1 MAKSKKKKSAKA
13 YKKFKHFIAHL
24 DAHEEFQGVVTGA
37 QRKAKWSGYAVA
49 LGAVESIA
57 AEGKSGKKISKRKRQ
72 TIKYLHKLAK
82 HAGGAKAVQPPETVA
97 TNQAQKP
104 DEVETGADNVV
115 SLLVAREGVSGVGSG
130 DEKPPVGLN
139 TPRNG
144 VADDL
149 QMVAG
154 IGPKL
159 EQLLNG
165 LGIFHFDQIATWTPQ
180 EVMWVDE
187 HLRFS
192 GRITRE
198 DWIRQ
203 AAALAKGGRDEY
215 VRVFGKE
222 PR

>member
-1 MAKSKKKKSAKA
+1 MAKSSKKTPPKA

-24 DAHEEFQGVVTGA
+24 DEHQEFQGVVAGA
-37 QRKAKWSGYAVA
+37 QRKAEWAGYAVA

-57 AEGKSGKKISKRKRQ
+57 TEGKSGKKVSKRKRQ
-72 TIKYLHKLAK
+72 AIKYLHKLAK
-82 HAGGAKAVQPPETVA
+82 HAGGAKAVRPPKSAPINEADAPTGEVD
-97 TNQAQKP
+97 TN
-104 DEVETGADNVV
+104 NVV
-115 SLLVAREGVSGVGSG
+115 PLLAARDTTSDLVP
-130 DEKPPVGLN
+130 DDLKPPAGMAG
-139 TPRNG
+139 PRDG

-159 EQLLNG
+159 ELLLHG
-165 LGIFHFDQIATWTPQ
+165 LGIFHFDQIAVWTPQ
-180 EVMWVDE
+180 EVMWVDD

-215 VRVFGKE
+215 VKVFGKE